1 MCMLCCRRDERPA
14 KFSVFGYRVEALF
27 PDDDDL
33 RLVMR
38 SLGPMGFSCVLL
50 VVASCAAVP
59 QQQTIRL
66 ERTSPGKGV
75 VIVQSGFDLKQGG
88 ERRPDWNE
96 AARMRALGYLKV
108 RAAESGFTLIGTDPG
123 VDEIDS
129 IYGSCLGVDPI
140 SYAWQSHACVD
151 LVREYYRADYALF
164 LSSEIAYDM
173 PVFGM
178 TSFSSLSLL
187 DLRSGKVVWSNKRG
201 DGDWRDDRSA
211 QTATQG
217 LLTGAP
223 P

>member
-1 MCMLCCRRDERPA
+1 MQWS
-14 KFSVFGYRVEALF
+14 SVR
-27 PDDDDL
+27 
-33 RLVMR
+33 
-38 SLGPMGFSCVLL
+38 MGFSCVLL
-50 VVASCAAVP
+50 AMTSCGASTPRQTLMLEWGSTDRFVV
-59 QQQTIRL
+59 L
-66 ERTSPGKGV
+66 
-75 VIVQSGFDLKQGG
+75 VQSGFDLKQGG

-108 RAAESGFTLIGTDPG
+108 RAAESGFTLIVTDPG

-140 SYAWQSHACVD
+140 SYAWQSHACID
-151 LVREYYRADYALF
+151 LVREHYRADYALF

-187 DLRSGKVVWSNKRG
+187 DLRSGKMVWSNKRG

-211 QTATQG
+211 QMAMQA
-217 LLTGAP
+217 LLAGSP
-223 P
+223 L